1 MCVNAA
7 FACSAGRVRPKVSID
22 TQELELKIKVI
33 VRYVTAGNQIQV
45 LCNAFTSTLSH
56 LHIANSFLLEL

>member
-1 MCVNAA
+1 MYVNAA

-22 TQELELKIKVI
+22 AQELELKIKVI

-45 LCNAFTSTLSH
+45 LCNAFTSTSEP
-56 LHIANSFLLEL
+56 SPYC